1 LKQNNHTSP
10 PGRIIV
16 AAVVCAALLAVVGRA
31 TVTAQLARVSAQ
43 TPLVDGRTLP
53 QGQVWG
59 TDVAYDPG
67 TGRYLVVGGFGV
79 IFGIC
84 TDAGGNPV
92 SGPFIIA
99 NSAAYSHYPRVQY
112 SPDVSNGAG
121 GAGGFLVSWHQYVAE
136 KTPDNFYAAL
146 ASCATAS
153 LLTGPQLLGGG
164 SAAYEGSGASLAYSQ
179 TSRRFLAVMPTSDY
193 AVLGRFVDTNGV
205 PTGGV
210 FPITN
215 PGSSLFPAVA
225 WNPTTD
231 EFGVSYSGF
240 NGAGAF
246 AAFVRVKQD
255 TSLWNR
261 TSFGAAPAV
270 FVTDVAY
277 NAATGHYVMGWSLGG
292 GSRYADLDNAGN
304 LLASGLIS
312 SVIGGSTSFSLEY
325 NGTSGT
331 FLAVGH
337 NHDPADG
344 TSSNSNLV
352 IGAELNSTG
361 FPITGKTYLTSNGGL
376 GSFYPRV
383 FGQVGAPNWNVVFS
397 LQHLIAS
404 DQIISTTS
412 TGGGPAG
419 GSSSSSSSGGST
431 SSGSSS
437 SSGGSSSGGTTGG
450 CTTPDPFVAIGG
462 GHCVSGGWLPGPA
475 PTGTGSSSSSSSSGG
490 GSTSSSSSG
499 GGSSSGGATGGCT
512 TPDPFVAIGGGHC
525 VNGGWL
531 PGPAP
536 AGSSSSSSSSSGGS
550 TSSSGGS
557 SSGGTTGGCT
567 TPDPFVAIGGGH
579 CVNGGW
585 LPGPAPAGSSSSSSS
600 SSSSGGGSSSGGTGG
615 CTTPDPFVAIG
626 GGVCVGGGW
635 QPASTYCG
643 GMPDPF
649 TAIGGGVCING
660 GWVPRGGH

>member
-1 LKQNNHTSP
+1 MV
-10 PGRIIV
+10 IAI
-16 AAVVCAALLAVVGRA
+16 VVCALLAVAGRA
-31 TVTAQLARVSAQ
+31 TLTAQLSRLTAQ

-53 QGQVWG
+53 QGLIWG
-59 TDVAYDPG
+59 TDAGYDPNTG
-67 TGRYLVVGGFGV
+67 TYLVVGGFGV

-84 TDAGGNPV
+84 TNGLGAPV
-92 SGPFIIA
+92 SAPFIIA

-112 SPDVSNGAG
+112 SPDVPNGAG

-136 KTPDNFYAAL
+136 GTPDNYFVAL
-146 ASCATAS
+146 ASCVSQSRVTN
-153 LLTGPQLLGGG
+153 PQLLAGG
-164 SAAYEGSGASLAYSQ
+164 SAAYENSAAALAYSS
-179 TSRRFLAVMPTSDY
+179 TSRRFLAVWPTSD
-193 AVLGRFVDTNGV
+193 LSIQGRFVDTNGN
-205 PTGGV
+205 PSGGQ

-215 PGSSLFPAVA
+215 PSSSLFPSVA

-255 TSLWNR
+255 ATLWNR
-261 TSFGAAPAV
+261 TTFGFAQSV

-292 GSRYADLDNAGN
+292 GSRYADLDNQGN
-304 LLASGLIS
+304 LTSSGLIS
-312 SVIGGSTSFSLEY
+312 AAIGGSTSFSLEY
-325 NGTSGT
+325 NGVSGT

-337 NHDPADG
+337 NHGGEPAPFD
-344 TSSNSNLV
+344 TLV
-352 IGAELNSTG
+352 LGAELNATG
-361 FPITGKTYLTSNGGL
+361 FPITGKTYLTSNGGA

-397 LQHLIAS
+397 IQHLVAY

-431 SSGSSS
+431 SSSGSSS
-437 SSGGSSSGGTTGG
+437 S
-450 CTTPDPFVAIGG
+450 
-462 GHCVSGGWLPGPA
+462 
-475 PTGTGSSSSSSSSGG
+475 
-490 GSTSSSSSG
+490 
-499 GGSSSGGATGGCT
+499 
-512 TPDPFVAIGGGHC
+512 
-525 VNGGWL
+525 
-531 PGPAP
+531 
-536 AGSSSSSSSSSGGS
+536 
-550 TSSSGGS
+550 SSSGGS

-585 LPGPAPAGSSSSSSS
+585 LPGPTPGPTGSSSSSSSSGGGSTSSSSSSGGGSSSGGSGGCTTPDPFVAIGGGHCVNGGWLPGPAPSGGSSSSSSSSSSGGGSTSSGGSSSGGGAGCTTSDPFVAIGGGHCVNGGWLPGPAPGGGSSSSSSS
-600 SSSSGGGSSSGGTGG
+600 SSSSGGSSSGGTGG

-635 QPASTYCG
+635 QPAASFCG

-649 TAIGGGVCING
+649 TSIGGGVCING
-660 GWVPRGGH
+660 GWRPRGGN